1 MNIDIE
7 KLRKNALFKNLSSAE
22 ILNFLD
28 LVKCTQLT
36 YEKDSMVVVEKDLC
50 ANIGFVIEGNLTI
63 QQYSRNGE
71 AMTIDTFKDGDCFGA
86 PLLFTNEPL
95 YPFTLRTLSKSTV
108 LFVPFEEMHRMLREN
123 QTLNFNYLTFL
134 SRHIVVLK
142 NKVKVLSHND
152 VRSRL
157 IIYLSEEME
166 IAGSST
172 FKLRHKKTEIGEILK
187 VARPSISRELSNME
201 KDNLITLDRSKV
213 TILAPEEFVL

>member
-1 MNIDIE
+1 
-7 KLRKNALFKNLSSAE
+7 
-22 ILNFLD
+22 
-28 LVKCTQLT
+28 
-36 YEKDSMVVVEKDLC
+36 
-50 ANIGFVIEGNLTI
+50 
-63 QQYSRNGE
+63 
-71 AMTIDTFKDGDCFGA
+71 
-86 PLLFTNEPL
+86 
-95 YPFTLRTLSKSTV
+95 
-108 LFVPFEEMHRMLREN
+108 MLREN

-166 IAGSST
+166 IAGAST
-172 FKLRHKKTEIGEILK
+172 FKLRHKKTEIGEMLK

-201 KDNLITLDRSKV
+201 KDNLILLDRNKV

>member
-1 MNIDIE
+1 MNIDLE
-7 KLRKNALFKNLSSAE
+7 KLRKNALFKNLTAGE
-22 ILNFLD
+22 IRDFLD
-28 LVKCTQLT
+28 LEKCSQLV

-50 ANIGFVIEGNLTI
+50 ANIGFVIDGNLTI

-71 AMTIDTFKDGDCFGA
+71 AMTIDTFKAGDCFGA
-86 PLLFTNEPL
+86 PLLFTSEPL
-95 YPFTLRTLSKSTV
+95 YPFTLGTLSKSTV
-108 LFVPFEEMHRMLREN
+108 LFVPFEEMHRMLKEN

-157 IIYLSEEME
+157 MIYLSEEME
-166 IAGSST
+166 IAGSTT

-201 KDNLITLDRSKV
+201 KDALLTLNRNVV

>member
-1 MNIDIE
+1 MNIDLE
-7 KLRKNALFKNLSSAE
+7 KLRKNALFKNLSAGE
-22 ILNFLD
+22 ILDFLD
-28 LVKCTQLT
+28 LEKCSQLV

-50 ANIGFVIEGNLTI
+50 ANIGFVIDGNLTM

-71 AMTIDTFKDGDCFGA
+71 AMTIDTFKAGDCFGA
-86 PLLFTNEPL
+86 PLLFTSEPL
-95 YPFTLRTLSKSTV
+95 YPFTLGTLSKSTV
-108 LFVPFEEMHRMLREN
+108 LFVPFEEMHRMLKEN

-157 IIYLSEEME
+157 MIYLSEEME
-166 IAGSST
+166 IAGSTT

-201 KDNLITLDRSKV
+201 KDALLTLNRNVV